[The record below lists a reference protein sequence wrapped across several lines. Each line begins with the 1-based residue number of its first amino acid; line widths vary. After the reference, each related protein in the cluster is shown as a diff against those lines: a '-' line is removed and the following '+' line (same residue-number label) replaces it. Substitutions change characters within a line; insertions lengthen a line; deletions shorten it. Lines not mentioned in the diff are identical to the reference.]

1 MAPESMTIA
10 PTAPLQLIA
19 GGEHLLA
26 PRSPVRRIL
35 LPTDFS
41 ERSLEPLGLAS
52 ELARA
57 AGAELHLLW
66 VDVLGGSGSGKASE
80 GDGFPSDED
89 VRAAWWW
96 AGPEALHA
104 KAKGHP
110 IEVVRAS
117 ERAVEAAPA
126 ICSYAFDNDVDLIV
140 MATAAKTGLT
150 RLFLGSVT
158 EQVVRSAPCS
168 VLVVG
173 PECDEHRPSDPPTV
187 LSAVDFSQTSV
198 EAAKL
203 SHDLCGELGA
213 RHVVIHVV
221 SDPPVPTFYGLEHTM
236 TPAVWTAITE
246 RSEKELAEL
255 VRSELGGSESEVRS
269 GGAVSEIVRA
279 CDEHGADLLVVGSH
293 GLTGLSRLLLGSV
306 TEKLVRVAPIPVLV
320 VRPAG
325 AEAVA

>member
-1 MAPESMTIA
+1 MVSESMQS
-10 PTAPLQLIA
+10 TASTPLELVA
-19 GGEHLLA
+19 GGSYLLA
-26 PRSPVRRIL
+26 PRRPVRRIL

-41 ERSLEPLGLAS
+41 ERSLQPLGLAS

-57 AGAELHLLW
+57 SGAELHLLW
-66 VDVLGGSGSGKASE
+66 VDVLGGSGAGE
-80 GDGFPSDED
+80 QDFPSDED

-96 AGPEALHA
+96 AGPSALHE
-104 KAKGHP
+104 KAKGHSL
-110 IEVVRAS
+110 EVVRAR
-117 ERAVEAAPA
+117 ERAVEPAPA
-126 ICSYAFDNDVDLIV
+126 ICSYAYDQDVDLIV
-140 MATAAKTGLT
+140 MATAAKSGLS

-173 PECDEHRPSDPPTV
+173 PECEDHRPSDPPTV
-187 LSAVDFSQTSV
+187 LSAVDFSETSI

-203 SHDLCGELGA
+203 AHELSAQLSA
-213 RHVVIHVV
+213 RHVVVHAV

-255 VRSELGGSESEVRS
+255 VKTELGGSRAQVRS
-269 GGAVSEIVRA
+269 GGAVAEIVRA
-279 CDEHGADLLVVGSH
+279 CDEHNADLLVVGSH

-306 TEKLVRVAPIPVLV
+306 TEKLVRVSPIPVLV

-325 AEAVA
+325 GEAPA

>member
-1 MAPESMTIA
+1 MVSESSQIA
-10 PTAPLQLIA
+10 TTRTQLVA
-19 GGEHLLA
+19 GGAYLLA
-26 PRSPVRRIL
+26 PRRPVRRIL

-57 AGAELHLLW
+57 SGAELHLLW
-66 VDVLGGSGSGKASE
+66 VDVLGGSGTSG
-80 GDGFPSDED
+80 DDFPSDED

-96 AGPEALHA
+96 AGPQALHA

-110 IEVVRAS
+110 VTVVRAR

-126 ICSYAFDNDVDLIV
+126 ICSYAFDHEVDLIV

-187 LSAVDFSQTSV
+187 LSGVDFSDTSI

-203 SHDLCGELGA
+203 AHELCGELGA
-213 RHVVIHVV
+213 QHVVVHTV

-255 VRSELGGSESEVRS
+255 VKTELGGSKAQVRS
-269 GGAVSEIVRA
+269 GGAVAEIVRA
-279 CDEHGADLLVVGSH
+279 CEEHGADLLVVGSH

-306 TEKLVRVAPIPVLV
+306 AEKLVRVSPIPVLV
-320 VRPAG
+320 VRPASE
-325 AEAVA
+325 EAA

>member
-1 MAPESMTIA
+1 MVTESMSAT
-10 PTAPLQLIA
+10 TPLQLVA
-19 GGEHLLA
+19 GGDYLLA
-26 PRSPVRRIL
+26 PRRPVRRIL

-57 AGAELHLLW
+57 SGAELHLLW
-66 VDVLGGSGSGKASE
+66 VELLGGSGTTAR
-80 GDGFPSDED
+80 DFPTDEE
-89 VRAAWWW
+89 VRSSWWW
-96 AGPEALHA
+96 AGPSVLHQ

-110 IEVVRAS
+110 VEVVRAR

-126 ICSYAFDNDVDLIV
+126 ICSYAFDQDVDLIV
-140 MATAAKTGLT
+140 MATAAKKGLT

-173 PECDEHRPSDPPTV
+173 PECDQHRPSDPPTV
-187 LSAVDFSQTSV
+187 LSAVDFSETSI

-203 SHDLCGELGA
+203 AHEMCGELGA
-213 RHVVIHVV
+213 RHVVVHAVT
-221 SDPPVPTFYGLEHTM
+221 DPPVPTFYGLEHTM

-255 VRSELGGSESEVRS
+255 VKTELGGSEAEVRS
-269 GGAVSEIVRA
+269 GGAVAEIVRA
-279 CDEHGADLLVVGSH
+279 CDEHGADLVVVGSH

-306 TEKLVRVAPIPVLV
+306 AEKLVRVSSIPVLV

-325 AEAVA
+325 AEAAV